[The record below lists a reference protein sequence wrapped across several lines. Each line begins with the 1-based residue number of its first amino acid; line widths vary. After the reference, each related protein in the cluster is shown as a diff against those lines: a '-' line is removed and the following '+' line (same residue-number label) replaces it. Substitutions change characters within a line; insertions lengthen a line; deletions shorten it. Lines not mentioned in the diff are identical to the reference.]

1 VAAWKAASNRTAW
14 AISKSKSNALHNQTC
29 NRKVAANRPR
39 LFLADNKPAA
49 PLRARGYDPPHFEI
63 PLAGRRPLFGSKCP
77 RLQTD
82 NIDGEMCE
90 AIASRSSRSAAER
103 IITKSPRTRLRGS
116 QTQQKPMASTAST
129 AVQSGLQL
137 YLRQINDSPLL
148 TAQQE
153 KDLAR
158 KIIAD
163 NDPAARERM
172 VRSNLRLVVNI
183 AKHYVNRGLSLPD
196 LIEEGNIGLLK
207 AVEGFDP
214 ENGCRFST
222 YASWW
227 IKQAIKRA
235 LINSVQPIHIPAY
248 MVEMMS
254 KFRQAIRELEEDL
267 GRLPTTEE
275 LSVHL
280 KMSVKKLKIIKKAV
294 KAYHSPTQFSSGG
307 ANDEQMT
314 ISDVV
319 ADTHNPG
326 PDESVCGTDELRQLS
341 ELLTQIDDRAAKILK
356 LRYGLEGQ
364 DPMTLKQIGQT
375 IGLTRERVRQIEHE
389 ALAKLRDAMMVA

>member
-1 VAAWKAASNRTAW
+1 
-14 AISKSKSNALHNQTC
+14 
-29 NRKVAANRPR
+29 
-39 LFLADNKPAA
+39 
-49 PLRARGYDPPHFEI
+49 
-63 PLAGRRPLFGSKCP
+63 
-77 RLQTD
+77 
-82 NIDGEMCE
+82 
-90 AIASRSSRSAAER
+90 
-103 IITKSPRTRLRGS
+103 
-116 QTQQKPMASTAST
+116 MASA

-137 YLRQINDSPLL
+137 YLRQINESPLL
-148 TAQQE
+148 TADEE
-153 KDLAR
+153 KTLGR
-158 KIIAD
+158 RIIND

-183 AKHYVNRGLSLPD
+183 AKNYVNRGLSLPD

-254 KFRQAIRELEEDL
+254 KLKYAMRELEDSL
-267 GRLPTTEE
+267 GRLPSIDE
-275 LSVHL
+275 LSAHL
-280 KMSVKKLKIIKKAV
+280 KMSPKKVKIIRKAV
-294 KAYHSPTQFSSGG
+294 KAYHAPTQFGGGNSSGDG
-307 ANDEQMT
+307 EMT
-314 ISDVV
+314 INDLV

-326 PDESVCGTDELRQLS
+326 PDDIVQSVDELRQLG
-341 ELLTQIDDRAAKILK
+341 ELLDQIDEREARILK
-356 LRYGLEGQ
+356 LRYGLDGE
-364 DPMTLKQIGQT
+364 DPMTLKEIGER

-389 ALAKLRDAMMVA
+389 ALRKLRDSMMVGA